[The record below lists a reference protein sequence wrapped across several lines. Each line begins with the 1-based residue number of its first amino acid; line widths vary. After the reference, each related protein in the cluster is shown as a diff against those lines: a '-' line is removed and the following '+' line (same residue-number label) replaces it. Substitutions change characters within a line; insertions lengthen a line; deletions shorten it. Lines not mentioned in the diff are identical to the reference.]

1 MRKNML
7 NACYWIEWT
16 IEFENLCKKRKN
28 KCTCESR
35 SFVKVETK
43 FRNDLIWIIW
53 DCILHYGNKKN
64 NNFINELL
72 QSLYSLFCIK
82 YTTASCKKRRYLL
95 YFAVSI
101 LTENISSNIELINNK
116 NAINLFKNKINSIY
130 KQIKKNEKSPN
141 TEYLFAN
148 IEKENTFEKSLKKMQ
163 ILNNIDGQNRN
174 R

>member
-1 MRKNML
+1 M
-7 NACYWIEWT
+7 
-16 IEFENLCKKRKN
+16 
-28 KCTCESR
+28 
-35 SFVKVETK
+35 
-43 FRNDLIWIIW
+43 
-53 DCILHYGNKKN
+53 
-64 NNFINELL
+64 

-130 KQIKKNEKSPN
+130 KQIKKMKKSPN